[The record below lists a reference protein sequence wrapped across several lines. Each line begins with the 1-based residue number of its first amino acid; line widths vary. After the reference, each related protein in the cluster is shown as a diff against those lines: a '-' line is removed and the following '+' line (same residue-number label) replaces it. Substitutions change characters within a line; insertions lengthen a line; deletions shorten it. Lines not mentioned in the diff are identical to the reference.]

1 MTGQEPDRV
10 YYMDE
15 IYDLVGFK
23 GKGLLFPRDFGIETH
38 GRSTNCHRGY
48 IMRYKIVE
56 DSLKL
61 DGFWFNSNND
71 DFLLINGVKPIK
83 ISEETAKQGEYIQS
97 LFEYEYKNI
106 DMIMNFRGNL
116 LLAKDFIRSQYVHMG
131 FQSSSAYKT
140 VLKIDFKD
148 GLVVNMEDKSK
159 EAKKVRKKGKR
170 RI

>member
-1 MTGQEPDRV
+1 MTGQEPDRI

-15 IYDLVGFK
+15 KYDLVGFK
-23 GKGLLFPRDFGIETH
+23 GKGISFPTDFGIDTH

-48 IMRYKIVE
+48 IMRYKIIE
-56 DSLKL
+56 NSLKL
-61 DGFWFNSNND
+61 DGFWFNSNNIN
-71 DFLLINGVKPIK
+71 FPLINEVEPIK
-83 ISEETAKQGEYIQS
+83 ITEEAAKQGEYLQR

-106 DMIMNFRGNL
+106 NMIMDFKGNL

-148 GLVVNMEDKSK
+148 GIVINVEDKSK
-159 EAKKVRKKGKR
+159 EAKKARKKGKR